1 MKYPLTEKLEASSFR
16 QETPPYRQETSPQ
29 KQETSPH
36 RQETSPHRQETH
48 GRLTLMVMV
57 DDFGLL
63 IPSIR
68 HYSVLVLHITRFL
81 QSDTTHRNNNGHQQS
96 QDSNDYGDVR
106 GGRGTIVVCKIQNK
120 TPLRSPQRL
129 HHNNLYDHL
138 LLVIT
143 SSQSSS

>member
-1 MKYPLTEKLEASSFR
+1 MEYPLTEKRETSSFR
-16 QETPPYRQETSPQ
+16 QETPPYRNK

-81 QSDTTHRNNNGHQQS
+81 
-96 QDSNDYGDVR
+96 
-106 GGRGTIVVCKIQNK
+106 
-120 TPLRSPQRL
+120 
-129 HHNNLYDHL
+129 
-138 LLVIT
+138 
-143 SSQSSS
+143 

>member
-1 MKYPLTEKLEASSFR
+1 MKYPLTEKLETSSFR

-36 RQETSPHRQETH
+36 RQKTSPHKQETP

-81 QSDTTHRNNNGHQQS
+81 
-96 QDSNDYGDVR
+96 
-106 GGRGTIVVCKIQNK
+106 
-120 TPLRSPQRL
+120 
-129 HHNNLYDHL
+129 
-138 LLVIT
+138 
-143 SSQSSS
+143 